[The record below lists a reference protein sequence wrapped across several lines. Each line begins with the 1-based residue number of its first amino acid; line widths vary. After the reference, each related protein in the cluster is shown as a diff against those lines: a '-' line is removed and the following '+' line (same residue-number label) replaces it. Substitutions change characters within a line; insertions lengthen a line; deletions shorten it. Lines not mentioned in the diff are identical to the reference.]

1 MFNFSIPRI
10 FRVFQMAHLITFG
23 RNIDLPWSK
32 NHSLGN
38 YQLIWGAG
46 GSKCSLGNYPKFMGG
61 SKYRADAELQPPN
74 VQDGEDFTA
83 ALN

>member
-38 YQLIWGAG
+38 Y
-46 GSKCSLGNYPKFMGG
+46 PKFMGG
-61 SKYRADAELQPPN
+61 SKYRADADLQPPS
-74 VQDGEDFTA
+74 VQGGEDFTA
-83 ALN
+83 ELTSKND